1 MTLNEYVKRKR
12 LTHEQF
18 AELVG
23 CTRAAVTRWLSGSRA
38 PSPAWVAVILRKT
51 KGVVSVQDLRGVAS
65 VGPGF
70 KLHDAIVRRGLTIQQ
85 AAQRIGMSRNTL
97 AAYIKDACRVSKDH
111 ARRIKQEFGVSL

>member
-18 AELVG
+18 AGLVG

-38 PSPAWVAVILRKT
+38 PSPRWVTIILRKT
-51 KGVVSVQDLRGVAS
+51 KGAVSVQDLRSVAS

-85 AAQRIGMSRNTL
+85 AAKLIGMSRNTL
-97 AAYIKDACRVSKDH
+97 SSYIKDACQVSKEH
-111 ARRIKQEFGVSL
+111 ASRIKREFGVTL